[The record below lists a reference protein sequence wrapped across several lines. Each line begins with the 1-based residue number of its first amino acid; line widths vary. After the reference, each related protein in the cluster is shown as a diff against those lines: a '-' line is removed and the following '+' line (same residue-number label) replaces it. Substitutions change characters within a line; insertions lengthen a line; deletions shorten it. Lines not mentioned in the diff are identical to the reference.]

1 MKVKLAHLGVGKGGQ
16 SSPNVFVEDR
26 RQQAALSLSLS
37 LASVNIL
44 SFYGWANNR
53 KDSWVSG
60 LSRNSPHH
68 AGSSLV
74 RVGRTKWPVLAS

>member
-37 LASVNIL
+37 LLRAL
-44 SFYGWANNR
+44 TFYLFM
-53 KDSWVSG
+53 DG
-60 LSRNSPHH
+60 LITEKI
-68 AGSSLV
+68 AG
-74 RVGRTKWPVLAS
+74 